1 MNLRE
6 GIDQFR
12 IRTMDTAN
20 PYLWPDKEL
29 APWFSEA
36 EAEAAV
42 RARLIVDTKEISIGA
57 GETGKIDLPELLFDI
72 QYAEII
78 SADGTVTEVFSSS
91 RRELDSQR
99 PGWRNRTERPTH
111 YVHDDKSLI
120 LSSIPDQDYTL
131 YIEFYRL
138 PSAPMA
144 EDEDEP
150 EISEAHHLN
159 LIDWVLF
166 RAYSKPDADAFNP
179 NKAKEA
185 ETAFVSYFGKR
196 SNADMRRKQNANRP
210 HRNRI
215 HA

>member
-12 IRTMDTAN
+12 IRAMDTAK

-29 APWFSEA
+29 APWFAEA

-42 RARLIVDTKEISIGA
+42 RALLIFDAAEISVST
-57 GETGKIDLPELLFDI
+57 GETGKIDLPTQLFDI
-72 QYAEII
+72 HYAKLIA
-78 SADGTVTEVFSSS
+78 ADGTVTELSHSS
-91 RRELDSQR
+91 RRELDRLRQ
-99 PGWRNRTERPTH
+99 GWRDRTERPTN

-120 LSSIPDQDYTL
+120 LSAIPDQDYTL

-138 PSAPMA
+138 PSEPMA

-150 EISEAHHLN
+150 EINEVHHLN

-185 ETAFVSYFGKR
+185 EAAFVSYFGKR